1 MTTENFLH
9 IVSKAV
15 GKPNAHSVY
24 YAIVDFV
31 LSKYFSG
38 VDHTKIRD
46 AFLLT
51 FCPNIRKMCDGKK
64 GRVIEVLGEPGDVN
78 KNFLDVC
85 YEGAHQDFI
94 KYVLYY
100 ESITNFFLTIVH
112 IYYCIRI
119 KNRFMWTTPR
129 TDVAKIEQLIRGA
142 SKCSNALDSK
152 LRSAPTVSYDAVQK
166 IYAVKLTNAIVAL
179 KEFNDNP
186 NRRDMEMVEIEGAA
200 GLFVEIP
207 DVACTMKSVFSKED
221 EDNAMKIQNTI
232 ACLE

>member
-9 IVSKAV
+9 IVSNAI
-15 GKPNAHSVY
+15 GKKKPYSVY

-38 VDHTKIRD
+38 VDHNKIRD

-64 GRVIEVLGEPGDVN
+64 DRVIEVLGEPGDAN

-100 ESITNFFLTIVH
+100 EPTTNFFLAIMH
-112 IYYCIRI
+112 IYFCILI
-119 KNRFMWTTPR
+119 K
-129 TDVAKIEQLIRGA
+129 K
-142 SKCSNALDSK
+142 
-152 LRSAPTVSYDAVQK
+152 
-166 IYAVKLTNAIVAL
+166 
-179 KEFNDNP
+179 
-186 NRRDMEMVEIEGAA
+186 
-200 GLFVEIP
+200 
-207 DVACTMKSVFSKED
+207 
-221 EDNAMKIQNTI
+221 
-232 ACLE
+232 